1 MKNNVKQTISILSFI
16 FVIFM
21 IPMSELY
28 AQWVKIASMT
38 EGALVVSGNN
48 IFAGDWQNGIFL
60 STNNGTS
67 WSAVN
72 SGLTVV
78 NIWNGT
84 SYNSYYTPK
93 CFAISINGAD
103 DTNIFVGTWG
113 SGVFLSTNNG
123 ANWTAVNNGFPNT
136 GGGYGNG
143 DTIITSLVFSG
154 NNLFAGTFSFGVF
167 LSTNNGMSWTQVNNG
182 LTDTSIYAL
191 AVLDTNIFAGTYGN
205 GVFLSTNNGTSWT
218 NAGLLNE
225 DVEALAISGTNLFAG
240 TNGDGGVY
248 LSTNNGK
255 NWSVVGS
262 GLINKTVYSFAVSD
276 TNIYIGTFQG
286 VCLSTN
292 NGTSWN
298 GIDFSDMS
306 RPIFSLTISGKNL
319 FAETDEGLW
328 RQSLRDITSVNVRKT
343 EIPSVFSLSQNY
355 PNPFNPMTT
364 ISFSLPSKSFVSL
377 KVFDIIGREV
387 VTIVSGEMSA
397 GNYTRQWNATKM
409 ASGIYF
415 YRLHAGSYSETK

>member
-1 MKNNVKQTISILSFI
+1 
-16 FVIFM
+16 
-21 IPMSELY
+21 
-28 AQWVKIASMT
+28 
-38 EGALVVSGNN
+38 
-48 IFAGDWQNGIFL
+48 
-60 STNNGTS
+60 
-67 WSAVN
+67 
-72 SGLTVV
+72 
-78 NIWNGT
+78 
-84 SYNSYYTPK
+84 
-93 CFAISINGAD
+93 
-103 DTNIFVGTWG
+103 
-113 SGVFLSTNNG
+113 
-123 ANWTAVNNGFPNT
+123 
-136 GGGYGNG
+136 GGYGNG

-328 RQSLRDITSVNVRKT
+328 RQWLRDITSVNVRKT